1 MPKLLRLLSCVR
13 TVLCSMIS
21 RPTLLSFSIDTVRLL
36 KQGNTVAFLHLKCL
50 LIAHSDFYDPYFSFI
65 RNRWKSLTLPGL
77 SKPAF

>member
-36 KQGNTVAFLHLKCL
+36 KLENTVAFLHLKCL
-50 LIAHSDFYDPYFSFI
+50 LIAHSDF
-65 RNRWKSLTLPGL
+65 
-77 SKPAF
+77 